1 MRRGAEAGDGRGFDP
16 PKRRSSGVPRMR
28 HCIKILC
35 QDTLVTALLGPGG
48 RSKDALQEE
57 SGGAKLVFSGR
68 GDYFPETQYRVLG
81 IFADD
86 VQCIARALGL
96 LVPRLVQV
104 AEEEVDNLG
113 SELLGKELG
122 EFVFRLCISKRMS
135 SVLIGNSGT
144 NIQEIRKESGAK
156 VFIENQSQMEHRLV
170 RVIGTPP
177 QITLCLERLN
187 DYVQQEVESEDFLAY
202 AAGVSFGEASSARS
216 PEREPR
222 GGRGG
227 GGGSWRDGPG
237 GGGGGHRWEG
247 GWRDDHRD
255 GGSGDRWESGGG
267 GYHQNGGYGGGG
279 GGRGRSRSRERGGSW
294 ASEVPRSVRDA
305 VGLLGQAVGA
315 LPAGTAEMPYSIS
328 LEVPSSTV
336 GAVMGRSGEFVKS
349 VEESCHVN
357 VDIDRT
363 EGGGSWSSASP
374 ASRRVSLVGPLL
386 GIYAAHAVILG
397 RVRAA
402 EAADASRRRDRYQER
417 RGADGR
423 SGDWRGGGEDA
434 GGSDQ
439 DQLRRQITDLQETLA
454 RLTGGAKG
462 GGGGGR

>member
-1 MRRGAEAGDGRGFDP
+1 M
-16 PKRRSSGVPRMR
+16 
-28 HCIKILC
+28 
-35 QDTLVTALLGPGG
+35 
-48 RSKDALQEE
+48 
-57 SGGAKLVFSGR
+57 
-68 GDYFPETQYRVLG
+68 
-81 IFADD
+81 
-86 VQCIARALGL
+86 
-96 LVPRLVQV
+96 
-104 AEEEVDNLG
+104 
-113 SELLGKELG
+113 
-122 EFVFRLCISKRMS
+122 
-135 SVLIGNSGT
+135 
-144 NIQEIRKESGAK
+144 
-156 VFIENQSQMEHRLV
+156 
-170 RVIGTPP
+170 GTPP

-227 GGGSWRDGPG
+227 GGG
-237 GGGGGHRWEG
+237 
-247 GWRDDHRD
+247 
-255 GGSGDRWESGGG
+255 
-267 GYHQNGGYGGGG
+267 
-279 GGRGRSRSRERGGSW
+279 GRGRSRSRERGGSW

-315 LPAGTAEMPYSIS
+315 LPPGAAEMPYSIS

-402 EAADASRRRDRYQER
+402 AADASRRRDRYQER

-439 DQLRRQITDLQETLA
+439 DQLRRQITDLQETPA

-462 GGGGGR
+462 GGGGGT

>member
-1 MRRGAEAGDGRGFDP
+1 M
-16 PKRRSSGVPRMR
+16 
-28 HCIKILC
+28 
-35 QDTLVTALLGPGG
+35 
-48 RSKDALQEE
+48 
-57 SGGAKLVFSGR
+57 
-68 GDYFPETQYRVLG
+68 
-81 IFADD
+81 
-86 VQCIARALGL
+86 
-96 LVPRLVQV
+96 
-104 AEEEVDNLG
+104 
-113 SELLGKELG
+113 
-122 EFVFRLCISKRMS
+122 
-135 SVLIGNSGT
+135 
-144 NIQEIRKESGAK
+144 
-156 VFIENQSQMEHRLV
+156 
-170 RVIGTPP
+170 GTPP

-187 DYVQQEVESEDFLAY
+187 DYVQQEVESDDFLAY

-315 LPAGTAEMPYSIS
+315 LPPGAAEMPYSIS

-363 EGGGSWSSASP
+363 EGGG
-374 ASRRVSLVGPLL
+374 
-386 GIYAAHAVILG
+386 
-397 RVRAA
+397 
-402 EAADASRRRDRYQER
+402 
-417 RGADGR
+417 
-423 SGDWRGGGEDA
+423 EDA

-462 GGGGGR
+462 GGGGGAGSGETIVHLRCTCGGRRSSDTSWCRNRSRQRRRLQRAALTPAGVAKTPYETDEHGIFLARL

>member
-1 MRRGAEAGDGRGFDP
+1 M
-16 PKRRSSGVPRMR
+16 
-28 HCIKILC
+28 
-35 QDTLVTALLGPGG
+35 
-48 RSKDALQEE
+48 
-57 SGGAKLVFSGR
+57 
-68 GDYFPETQYRVLG
+68 
-81 IFADD
+81 
-86 VQCIARALGL
+86 
-96 LVPRLVQV
+96 
-104 AEEEVDNLG
+104 
-113 SELLGKELG
+113 
-122 EFVFRLCISKRMS
+122 
-135 SVLIGNSGT
+135 
-144 NIQEIRKESGAK
+144 
-156 VFIENQSQMEHRLV
+156 
-170 RVIGTPP
+170 GTPP

-227 GGGSWRDGPG
+227 GGG
-237 GGGGGHRWEG
+237 
-247 GWRDDHRD
+247 
-255 GGSGDRWESGGG
+255 
-267 GYHQNGGYGGGG
+267 
-279 GGRGRSRSRERGGSW
+279 GRGRSRSRERGGSW

-315 LPAGTAEMPYSIS
+315 LPPGAAEMPYSIS

-363 EGGGSWSSASP
+363 EGGGSWSSVSP